1 MISSNGSRGP
11 TCADVHRKPV
21 EGVGTLRIK
30 LLVGCLAF
38 LTLVLA
44 LPGQTGPVNSAEGE
58 RALIK
63 RYCLACHSQGAK
75 KAGMEPALRITLDEL
90 DTAHVEKNP
99 EEWERVVRKIR
110 AGMMP
115 PSGAPRPDP
124 STYESMTVWLE
135 SELDRHAVVH
145 VPPPGLHRL
154 NRAEYANA
162 IRDLLALEID
172 PAKYLPSDDS
182 TRGFDNIA
190 GGLSISPALLE
201 SYVSAAAKISRMATG
216 SVTAASETVYRV
228 PEDSSQEL
236 HIEGMPFRTRGGMKI
251 EHEFPADGEYGFS
264 VYPINKGNMD
274 LNTAFGDIRGEKL
287 DLLID
292 GERVKLF
299 DWDKDVARGNAVR
312 NGTTPIKVPLKA
324 GRHTVIVTFIQ
335 TTQVPGLDLNQH
347 YMRSTIETGDLP
359 GYNFFPQLGKVTI
372 SGPFEAKTAT
382 DSPSRRKIF
391 ACKPANAAAE
401 TACARQIVNTL
412 ARRAYRRPVTA
423 QDTELL
429 MGFYQQGRNEGSFDK
444 GVEMAL
450 NRILADP
457 EFVFRKEVP
466 PGSLKPGEKYRLSEI
481 ELASR
486 LSFFL
491 WSSIPDDEL
500 LTVASQNKLRD
511 PAVLEQQVKRMLADP
526 RSEELVGNFAGQ
538 WLNLRGLQ
546 SQSPTVALFPD
557 FDDNLRQ
564 SLVTETK
571 MFVDSVVHED
581 RNVIDLL
588 NADYTFVNERLAR
601 HYNMPG
607 IYGSRFRRVT
617 LGPEFD
623 MRRGLLGKGSI
634 LTVSSHP
641 ERTMPPI
648 RGKTVMAIFLGVTP
662 PPPPPNV
669 PDLPKQDGTVHG
681 GAKPTIRQQLEMH
694 RKVEPC
700 ASCHKIM
707 DPIGFSLENFDAVG
721 RWRLTDNGN
730 PIDAAGQLVDGSKLD
745 GVASLRQ
752 ALMKYSP
759 QFVRVITEKM
769 MIYALGRGTEYY
781 DMPLIRSIVRDA
793 GRNNNKFSSLVLGIV
808 KSEPFQTNMKSPE
821 LPEQTAQVTP

>member
-1 MISSNGSRGP
+1 MRGP
-11 TCADVHRKPV
+11 EYMRK
-21 EGVGTLRIK
+21 GSAL
-30 LLVGCLAF
+30 GCLAI
-38 LTLVLA
+38 LTLAPA
-44 LPGQTGPVNSAEGE
+44 LFGQGSAAIASPDAE
-58 RALIK
+58 RALIA
-63 RYCLACHSQGAK
+63 RYCLGCHSQNAK
-75 KAGMEPALRITLDEL
+75 KAGMEPALRITLDDL

-99 EEWERVVRKIR
+99 EEWERVVRKVR

-115 PSGAPRPDP
+115 PSGLPRPDAA
-124 STYESMTVWLE
+124 TYEAMTAWLE
-135 SELDRHAVVH
+135 TQLDRHAVTH
-145 VPPPGLHRL
+145 VPPPGLHRM
-154 NRAEYANA
+154 NRTEYANA

-172 PAKYLPSDDS
+172 PSKYLPSDDS

-190 GGLSISPALLE
+190 GALSLSPALLE
-201 SYVSAAAKISRMATG
+201 SYVSAAAKISQMAMG
-216 SVTAASETVYRV
+216 RVTAATETVYRV

-264 VYPINKGNMD
+264 LYPINKGNMD
-274 LNTAFGDIRGEKL
+274 LDTAFGDIKGEKL

-299 DWDKDVARGNAVR
+299 DWDKDVAHGNAVR
-312 NGTTPIKVPLKA
+312 NGTDPVKVPLKA
-324 GRHTVIVTFIQ
+324 GRHTVIVTFIE

-372 SGPFEAKTAT
+372 SGPFDAKPAT

-391 ACKPANAAAE
+391 ACKPANASAE
-401 TACARQIVNTL
+401 TACAKQIVNTL
-412 ARRAYRRPVTA
+412 ARRAFRRPVA
-423 QDTELL
+423 NRDTELL
-429 MGFYQQGRNEGSFDK
+429 MSFYQQGRNTSDNNGSFDQ
-444 GVEMAL
+444 GIEMAL

-466 PGSLKPGEKYRLSEI
+466 PAGVKPGEKYRLSDI

-491 WSSIPDDEL
+491 WSSIPDDQL
-500 LTVASQNKLRD
+500 LALAGQNKLHE

-526 RSEELVGNFAGQ
+526 RSDELVTNFAGQ

-546 SQSPTVALFPD
+546 SQTPTVALFPD
-557 FDDNLRQ
+557 FDDSLRQ
-564 SLVTETK
+564 ALRTETE

-581 RNVIDLL
+581 RPVTDLL
-588 NADYTFVNERLAR
+588 DADYTFVNERLAK
-601 HYNMPG
+601 HYGMPD
-607 IYGSRFRRVT
+607 IYGSRFRRVN
-617 LGPEFD
+617 LGQEYA

-634 LTVSSHP
+634 LAVSSHP

-648 RGKTVMAIFLGVTP
+648 RGKTVMQIFLGVSP
-662 PPPPPNV
+662 PNPPPNV
-669 PDLPKQDGTVHG
+669 PDLPKSAGTVHG
-681 GAKPTIRQQLEMH
+681 GVKPTMRQQLESH

-707 DPIGFSLENFDAVG
+707 DPIGFSLENFDAIG
-721 RWRLTDNGN
+721 RWRLTDNGSS
-730 PIDAAGQLVDGSKLD
+730 IDAAGQLVDGTKLN

-752 ALMKYSP
+752 ALLKYSP
-759 QFVRVITEKM
+759 QFVRVVTEKL

-793 GRNNNKFSSLVLGIV
+793 ERNNYKFSSLVLGV
-808 KSEPFQTNMKSPE
+808 VQSEPFQTNMKTATVVGARHASP
-821 LPEQTAQVTP
+821 

>member
-1 MISSNGSRGP
+1 
-11 TCADVHRKPV
+11 
-21 EGVGTLRIK
+21 
-30 LLVGCLAF
+30 
-38 LTLVLA
+38 
-44 LPGQTGPVNSAEGE
+44 
-58 RALIK
+58 
-63 RYCLACHSQGAK
+63 
-75 KAGMEPALRITLDEL
+75 L

-124 STYESMTVWLE
+124 AAYESMTAWLE
-135 SELDRHAVVH
+135 GELDRHAVTH
-145 VPPPGLHRL
+145 LPPPGVHRM

-172 PAKYLPSDDS
+172 PSKYLPSDDS

-190 GGLSISPALLE
+190 GALSISPALLE
-201 SYVSAAAKISRMATG
+201 SYVSAAAKISQMALG
-216 SVTAASETVYRV
+216 RVTAATEAVYRV

-251 EHEFPADGEYGFS
+251 EHEFPADGVYGFS
-264 VYPINKGNMD
+264 LYPINKGNMD

-299 DWDKDVARGNAVR
+299 NWDNDVARGNAVR
-312 NGTTPIKVPLKA
+312 NGTTPLKVPLKA
-324 GRHTVIVTFIQ
+324 GRHTVIVTFLQ

-347 YMRSTIETGDLP
+347 FMRSTIETGDLP
-359 GYNFFPQLGKVTI
+359 GFNFFPQLGKVTI
-372 SGPFEAKTAT
+372 SGPFEAKAAT
-382 DSPSRRKIF
+382 DSPSRQKIF

-401 TACARQIVNTL
+401 TACAKQIVNML
-412 ARRAYRRPVTA
+412 ARRAFRRSVTP

-429 MGFYQQGRNEGSFDK
+429 LSFYQQGRNDGSFDQ
-444 GVEMAL
+444 GIEMAL
-450 NRILADP
+450 DRILADP

-466 PGSLKPGEKYRLSEI
+466 PASVKAGEKYRLSDT

-491 WSSIPDDEL
+491 WSSIPDDQL
-500 LTVASQNKLRD
+500 LTLASQNKLHD
-511 PAVLEQQVKRMLADP
+511 PAILEQQVKRMLADP
-526 RSEELVGNFAGQ
+526 RSDELVQNFAGQ

-546 SQSPTVALFPD
+546 SQSPTVSIFPD

-564 SLVTETK
+564 ALRTETE
-571 MFVDSVVHED
+571 MFVGSVVHED
-581 RNVIDLL
+581 RSVIDLMDG
-588 NADYTFVNERLAR
+588 DYTYVNERLAK
-601 HYNMPG
+601 HYGMPD

-617 LGPEFD
+617 LGQEFD

-634 LTVSSHP
+634 LAISSHP

-669 PDLPKQDGTVHG
+669 PDLPKVAGTVHG
-681 GAKPTIRQQLEMH
+681 GAKPTMRQQLEMH

-707 DPIGFSLENFDAVG
+707 DPIGFSLENFDAIG
-721 RWRLTDNGN
+721 RWRATDEGS

-745 GVASLRQ
+745 GVASLRK
-752 ALMKYSP
+752 ALLRYSP
-759 QFVRVITEKM
+759 QFVRVVTEKL

-781 DMPLIRSIVRDA
+781 DMPLVRSIVRDA
-793 GRNNNKFSSLVLGIV
+793 ERNKYKFSTLVLGVV
-808 KSEPFQTNMKSPE
+808 KSEPFQTNMKSAEP
-821 LPEQTAQVTP
+821 PKKAAAVDMVKKVTP

>member
-1 MISSNGSRGP
+1 MSF
-11 TCADVHRKPV
+11 KF
-21 EGVGTLRIK
+21 
-30 LLVGCLAF
+30 LLGCLAF
-38 LTLVLA
+38 LTLALA
-44 LPGQTGPVNSAEGE
+44 LPGQTTQVNSAEAE
-58 RALIK
+58 RALIG
-63 RYCLACHSQGAK
+63 RYCLGCHSQAAK
-75 KAGMEPALRITLDEL
+75 KAGMEPALRITLDDL
-90 DTAHVEKNP
+90 DTAHVEKTP
-99 EEWERVVRKIR
+99 EKWEAVVRKIR

-115 PSGAPRPDP
+115 PSGAPRPDAA
-124 STYESMTVWLE
+124 TYESMTVWLE
-135 SELDRHAVVH
+135 SELDRHAVTH
-145 VPPPGLHRL
+145 LPPPGLHRM

-162 IRDLLALEID
+162 IRDLLSLEID
-172 PAKYLPSDDS
+172 PAKYLPGDDS

-190 GGLSISPALLE
+190 GALTISPALLE
-201 SYVSAAAKISRMATG
+201 SYVSAAAKISRMAMG
-216 SVTAASETVYRV
+216 RATAPTETVYRV
-228 PEDSSQEL
+228 PEDASQEY
-236 HIEGMPFRTRGGMKI
+236 HIEGMPFRTRGGMII

-264 VYPINKGNMD
+264 IYPINKGNMD

-299 DWDKDVARGNAVR
+299 NWDNDVARGNAVR
-312 NGTTPIKVPLKA
+312 NGTTPLKVPLKA
-324 GRHTVIVTFIQ
+324 GRHTVIVTFLQ
-335 TTQVPGLDLNQH
+335 TTQVPGLDLDQH
-347 YMRSTIETGDLP
+347 FMRSTIETGDLP

-372 SGPFEAKTAT
+372 SGPFNAKPAT
-382 DSPSRRKIF
+382 DSPSRSKIF

-401 TACARQIVNTL
+401 TACARQIVNSL
-412 ARRAYRRPVTA
+412 ARRAFRRPVTT

-429 MGFYQQGRNEGSFDK
+429 LSFYQQGRNNGSFDQ
-444 GVEMAL
+444 GIEMAL

-466 PGSLKPGEKYRLSEI
+466 PASVKPGEKYRLSDL

-491 WSSIPDDEL
+491 WSSIPDDQL
-500 LTVASQNKLRD
+500 LTLASQNKLRD
-511 PAVLEQQVKRMLADP
+511 PAILEQQVKRMLVDP
-526 RSEELVGNFAGQ
+526 RSNELVSNFAGQ

-546 SQSPTVALFPD
+546 SQSPTVSIFPD

-564 SLVTETK
+564 SLRTETE

-581 RNVIDLL
+581 RSVIDLMDG
-588 NADYTFVNERLAR
+588 DYTFVNERLAR
-601 HYNMPG
+601 HYGMTD

-617 LGPEFD
+617 LGPEYD

-634 LTVSSHP
+634 LAVSSHP

-669 PDLPKQDGTVHG
+669 PDLPKQEGTVHG
-681 GAKPTIRQQLEMH
+681 GAKPTMRQQLEMH

-707 DPIGFSLENFDAVG
+707 DPIGFSLENFDAIG
-721 RWRLTDNGN
+721 RWRTTDGGN

-752 ALMKYSP
+752 ALLKYSP
-759 QFVRVITEKM
+759 QFVRVVTEKL

-781 DMPLIRSIVRDA
+781 DMPLIRSIARDA
-793 GRNNNKFSSLVLGIV
+793 ERNKYKFSSLVLGVV

-821 LPEQTAQVTP
+821 PAKPLADARGSVAALHTEPRTSVSGLADRP